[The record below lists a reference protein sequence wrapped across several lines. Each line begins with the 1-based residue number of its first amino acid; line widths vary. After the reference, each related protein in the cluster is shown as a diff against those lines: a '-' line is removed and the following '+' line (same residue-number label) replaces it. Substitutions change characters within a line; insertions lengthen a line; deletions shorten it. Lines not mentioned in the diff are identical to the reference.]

1 MSRTQ
6 EIRPDID
13 EGIDRKVLSQLRAR
27 FLKLNQGR
35 LQRAMQ
41 ALSTRQQLVLKLLPL
56 LFHVNHPLLPGYVS
70 GLTPAGL
77 SGFEPSDELLGEV
90 QRLTRSFAY
99 KPYRGKQALPIH
111 GLFLMGSLGTVAQA
125 ENSDMDLW
133 LCHASDLSA
142 LQLDELHKKC
152 SLLETWAATQG
163 AEAHFFL
170 IDPKRF
176 TLGDRATQLTSD
188 DCGTTQHYLLLDEFY
203 RTAIW
208 LGGRT
213 PLWWLVPVYEE
224 QRYQHYIDTLLSKR
238 FIRAEEVLDLG
249 HLARI
254 PADEFIGAGMW
265 QLFKGIESPY
275 KSVLKLL
282 LTEVYASEHPKVHC
296 LSLRFKQAVFANQLD
311 LDELDPY
318 IVVYR
323 RLEEY
328 LKARGEHER
337 LELIRRCLYLK
348 VDRKL
353 SRPPRNPHK
362 SWQRQLLERL
372 TNDWNWDARQ
382 LALLDSRSQWKVRQV
397 GAERRML
404 VNELTYSYRFLSAF
418 ARSEH
423 AGSSLNSRDLGVL
436 GRRLYAAF
444 ERKAGKVEFINPG
457 IAPDLAEDT
466 LTLSQSPSPD
476 APNESQWALYSGSVN
491 AQELENF
498 SPLKR
503 TRELIEL
510 LAWCQR
516 NGVIDNSTRLSLYPG
531 SSDLNEYELTNLL
544 ASLQQVVPLPLPAVD
559 ESALLSAS
567 VPSEVLLLV
576 NVGIDPLKHFSQLNV
591 HMTSERTDALG
602 YSGVRENLILT
613 IDQVSLNS
621 WNELLVSR
629 YDGPHALL
637 DCLRDFLNSLPA
649 GGKPPNLRVRCFC
662 RNRAGTIAERV
673 EELFREA
680 LGNFGSAQ
688 RKRYLLQI
696 KQHYHLL
703 ELIPGQVHH
712 TALKDLPALI
722 EHLGSEQPHYSEL
735 HLDRSALEGD
745 DLALILPFGRPHC
758 IQVFYR
764 IHETSGLAEITVL
777 DEHNGL
783 WRQQMPFRDEL
794 SLLTPLQRFL
804 QSVLYRRNALLPLD
818 NLQDNAHLD
827 IHYYRVE
834 PDAPHRA
841 QRLERRPAPQTPISH
856 PFYDVQAIVEPAD
869 GKKSSGAILNVVQR
883 RPAGATGPTRSH
895 VTLYCNH
902 REFSE
907 LEYAGDLFAAV
918 AQHIL
923 SQRSG
928 GARYPCYIT
937 DLDLS
942 AVLGEGHMQ
951 TVHYLR
957 YKTRLE
963 EALNNA
969 LQQA

>member
-1 MSRTQ
+1 MSRSQ

-13 EGIDRKVLSQLRAR
+13 EGIDRKVLSLLRAR

-77 SGFEPSDELLGEV
+77 SGFEPDDELLSEV

-125 ENSDMDLW
+125 ENSDMDMW
-133 LCHASDLSA
+133 LCHAADLSSG
-142 LQLDELHKKC
+142 QIDELSKKC
-152 SLLETWAATQG
+152 ALLEAWAATQG
-163 AEAHFFL
+163 AEVHFFL
-170 IDPKRF
+170 INPTRF
-176 TLGDRATQLTSD
+176 TVGDREAQLTSD

-213 PLWWLVPVYEE
+213 PLWWLVPIYEE
-224 QRYQHYIDTLLSKR
+224 QRYLHYTETLLSKR

-254 PADEFIGAGMW
+254 PPEEFIGAGMW

-282 LTEVYASEHPKVHC
+282 LTEVYASEHPKVQC

-328 LKARGEHER
+328 LLGRGEHER

-348 VDRKL
+348 VDKKL
-353 SRPPRNPHK
+353 SRPPRNNRK
-362 SWQRQLLERL
+362 SWQRLLLERL
-372 TNDWNWDARQ
+372 TRDWNWDSRQ

-397 GAERRML
+397 SAERRML

-418 ARSEH
+418 ARSEQ
-423 AGSSLNSRDLGVL
+423 AGTSLNSRDLGVL

-466 LTLSQSPSPD
+466 LTLAQGPSPEV
-476 APNESQWALYSGSVN
+476 PNESQWGLYHGN
-491 AQELENF
+491 IGAQELEDF
-498 SPLKR
+498 APIKR
-503 TRELIEL
+503 TRALIEL

-516 NGVIDNSTRLSLYPG
+516 NGVIDNSTRLSLHPG
-531 SSDLNEYELTNLL
+531 SSDLGEHELSNLL
-544 ASLQQVVPLPLPAVD
+544 ASLQQVVPLPLPAVE
-559 ESALLSAS
+559 ESALLR
-567 VPSEVLLLV
+567 PSIPATVLLLV
-576 NVGIDPLKHFSQLNV
+576 NVGVDPLKQFSQLNV

-602 YSGVRENLILT
+602 YSGVRENLIQT

-629 YDGPHALL
+629 YEGPHALL
-637 DCLRDFLNSLPA
+637 DCLRDFLNSLPPS
-649 GGKPPNLRVRCFC
+649 GKKPKLLVRCFC
-662 RNRAGTIAERV
+662 RNRATAIAERV
-673 EELFREA
+673 EELFRET
-680 LGNFGSAQ
+680 LSNFGATQ
-688 RKRYLLQI
+688 NHRYLLQI

-703 ELIPGQVHH
+703 DLVPGQVQH
-712 TALKDLPALI
+712 TALKDLPALL
-722 EHLGSEQPHYSEL
+722 EHLGLERPHYSEL
-735 HLDRSALEGD
+735 HLDRSALEGE
-745 DLALILPFGRPHC
+745 DLALILPSGRAQC

-764 IHETSGLAEITVL
+764 LNEANAIAELSVL
-777 DEHNGL
+777 DEHNAL
-783 WRQQMPFRDEL
+783 WQQRMPFRDEQ

-804 QSVLYRRNALLPLD
+804 QSVLYRHNALLPLD
-818 NLQDNAHLD
+818 NPQSNPSLD
-827 IHYYRVE
+827 ILYYRLE
-834 PDAPHRA
+834 PDAPLRA
-841 QRLERRPAPQTPISH
+841 QRLERRPAPRSPISH
-856 PFYDVQAIVEPAD
+856 PFYDVQVIVEPGE
-869 GKKSSGAILNVVQR
+869 GKRA
-883 RPAGATGPTRSH
+883 H

-907 LEYAGDLFAAV
+907 LQYAGDLFAAV

-923 SQRSG
+923 AQRSG

-942 AVLGEGHMQ
+942 GVLAEGHTQ

-957 YKTRLE
+957 YKSRLE

-969 LQQA
+969 LQKA